1 MRTFAA
7 ASLFFSLAVA
17 ALAQPVIRKA
27 PDFTISEPSGKKTPV
42 SSFKGKVVV
51 VEFLYTT
58 CPHCQKESQML
69 TKLYKE
75 LGPRGLQVLGVAFND
90 NAALM
95 VPSFVQ
101 EFGVPYPIGAA
112 SPDFVMGI
120 LGFSV
125 MDRYVVPQVMVID
138 RKGNIRA
145 QSPPQGDEKLQDET
159 YLRNLLTNLLKEGA
173 ATSAAPAKTTAKTTA
188 SAVH

>member
-7 ASLFFSLAVA
+7 VTTFLSLAVV
-17 ALAQPVIRKA
+17 ALAQPPVVRKA
-27 PDFTISEPSGKKTPV
+27 PDFTIAEPSGRKTQV
-42 SSFKGKVVV
+42 SSFKGKVIVL
-51 VEFLYTT
+51 EFLYTT

-90 NAALM
+90 NAAVL
-95 VPSFVQ
+95 VPAFVQ
-101 EFGVPYPIGAA
+101 EFGVPYPVGAA
-112 SPDFVMGI
+112 PSDAALGY

-125 MDRYVVPQVMVID
+125 MDRWVVPQVVVID

-145 QSPPQGDEKLQDET
+145 QSPPGGDERLQDES
-159 YLRNLLTNLLKEGA
+159 YLRNLITSLLKEGA
-173 ATSAAPAKTTAKTTA
+173 ATSVKAPTKTTA
-188 SAVH
+188 STH

>member
-7 ASLFFSLAVA
+7 VSVFISLGVA
-17 ALAQPVIRKA
+17 ALAQPPVIRKA
-27 PDFTISEPSGKKTPV
+27 PEILISEPSGKKTPV
-42 SSFKGKVVV
+42 SSFLGKVVV

-75 LGPRGLQVLGVAFND
+75 LGPRGLQTLGVAFND
-90 NAALM
+90 NAAVL

-101 EFGVPYPIGAA
+101 EFGVNYPVGAA
-112 SPDFVMGI
+112 SSDAVMGY

-145 QSPPQGDEKLQDET
+145 QTPPQGDEKLQDENSMRT
-159 YLRNLLTNLLKEGA
+159 LLTTLLKEG
-173 ATSAAPAKTTAKTTA
+173 SAPTGKGPTKTTA
-188 SAVH
+188 SSH

>member
-1 MRTFAA
+1 MRTIAA
-7 ASLFFSLAVA
+7 VTAFISLGVA
-17 ALAQPVIRKA
+17 ALAQPPVIRKA
-27 PDFTISEPSGKKTPV
+27 PDFTIAEPSGKKTPV

-75 LGPRGLQVLGVAFND
+75 MGSHGLQILGVAFND
-90 NAALM
+90 NAAVL

-101 EFGVPYPIGAA
+101 EFGVPYPVGAA
-112 SPDFVMGI
+112 SSDSVMGL

-145 QSPPQGDEKLQDET
+145 QSPPQGDSNLQDEN
-159 YLRNLLTNLLKEGA
+159 YMRNLLTSLLKEGA
-173 ATSAAPAKTTAKTTA
+173 ATSAVKT
-188 SAVH
+188 SANSH